1 MRERWR
7 EQREKREQNIPER
20 QRDRERE
27 WERGNDNM
35 KNQIEIRIRI
45 KNTCELNLI
54 KIHEYYENLK
64 SSKSEAF

>member
-1 MRERWR
+1 MR

-27 WERGNDNM
+27 REWERGNDNM
-35 KNQIEIRIRI
+35 KNQIEIRI
-45 KNTCELNLI
+45 KNTRERNLI

-64 SSKSEAF
+64 RSKSEAF